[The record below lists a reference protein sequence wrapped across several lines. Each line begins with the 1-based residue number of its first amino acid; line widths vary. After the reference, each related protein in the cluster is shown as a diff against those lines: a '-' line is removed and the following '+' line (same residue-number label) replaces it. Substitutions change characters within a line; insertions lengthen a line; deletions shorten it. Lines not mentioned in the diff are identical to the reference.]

1 MYIKSDG
8 VAKSWFCFGQRR
20 GGGNDH
26 VYAGAVDKCV
36 RAVDQTVD
44 FTVFLFQHMVKKRAH
59 KLEQGETAPCALK
72 FTPLTRID
80 AILT

>member
-8 VAKSWFCFGQRR
+8 VAKSWFCFGQR

-36 RAVDQTVD
+36 RAVDQ
-44 FTVFLFQHMVKKRAH
+44 
-59 KLEQGETAPCALK
+59 
-72 FTPLTRID
+72 PLTLQFFFFNIRSRNE
-80 AILT
+80 LTKRLHVH